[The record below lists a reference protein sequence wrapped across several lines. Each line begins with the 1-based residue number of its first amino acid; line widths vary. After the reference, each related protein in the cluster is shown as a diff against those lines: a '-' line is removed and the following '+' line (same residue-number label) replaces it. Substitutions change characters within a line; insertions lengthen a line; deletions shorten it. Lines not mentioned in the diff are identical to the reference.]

1 MRLRKWLSFLFV
13 LSAGALFVA
22 GCGSSG
28 DGDSGSSDSG
38 QTSTAASGD
47 APSGQ
52 PVKVGLINQETET
65 VAFPELSSAAEAAK
79 EYINAE
85 KGGVDGR
92 PLELVVCKTGDSAES
107 AVACANKFAND
118 ASIPLVIN
126 ATYNTAATT
135 KILKGKKALIN
146 FNVDIPDMTT
156 EGVFTFDAGTLVPV
170 QAMIDQAK
178 ADGVETMSLLYTD
191 DAETKAA
198 ILPLVRALTE
208 QEGIV
213 LANEVPVGTD
223 IDGTAALTAAAPDE
237 VDGIFALLLS
247 PAQCTPIGDAA
258 QTLGVDIPVYSAEIC
273 ASQDLIKTGSLDG
286 WKFSLTN
293 VGQLSPDTDPPEA
306 TIEFQRILEEYS
318 KGEPNLGGT
327 AGFGFAHVMAAADL
341 YSKTGV
347 DKLTGPAITK
357 TMQDGWSNQPIPY
370 PEIKCPGTAPFIGAC
385 ENSVYV
391 GEASDAQ
398 LGLAQPDPITVDPKK
413 FAFILQG

>member
-1 MRLRKWLSFLFV
+1 MRFRKWLSFLLV
-13 LSAGALFVA
+13 LSAGALLAA
-22 GCGSSG
+22 GCGSSD
-28 DGDSGSSDSG
+28 DGDNGSTDSG
-38 QTSTAASGD
+38 TAANTTSE
-47 APSGQ
+47 APSGK

-79 EYINAE
+79 DYINAE
-85 KGGVDGR
+85 QDGVDGR

-118 ASIPLVIN
+118 DSIPLVIN

-135 KILKGKKALIN
+135 KVLKGKKALVN

-156 EGVFTFDAGTLVPV
+156 KGVFTFDAGTLVPV
-170 QAMIDQAK
+170 QAIIDQAK
-178 ADGVETMSLLYTD
+178 ADDVKTMSLLYTD
-191 DAETKAA
+191 DAETKKS
-198 ILPLVRALTE
+198 ILPLVNALAE
-208 QEGIV
+208 QEGIEI
-213 LANEVPVGTD
+213 ANEVPVGTD
-223 IDGTAALTAAAPDE
+223 IDGTAALTAADPE
-237 VDGIFALLLS
+237 NVDGIFALLLS

-258 QTLGVDIPVYSAEIC
+258 QTLGVEIPIYSAEIC
-273 ASQDLIKTGSLDG
+273 ASQDLIETGSLDG

-318 KGEPNLGGT
+318 DGEPNLGGT
-327 AGFGFAHVMAAADL
+327 AGFGFAHVLAAADL
-341 YSKTGV
+341 YEKTGV
-347 DKLTGPAITK
+347 DDLTGPAITK
-357 TMQDGWSNQPIPY
+357 TMQDGWSAQPIPY

-398 LGLAQPDPITVDPKK
+398 LGLAQPDPITVDPTK